1 MQVLLTQIGF
11 PKLSGRDKV
20 TVYDLVK
27 NKKKI
32 SIILIISW
40 GYTRFKNMTS
50 KTYKKGENNIE
61 FNSGIKLKLL
71 LT

>member
-27 NKKKI
+27 NKKK
-32 SIILIISW
+32 SQ
-40 GYTRFKNMTS
+40 GDF
-50 KTYKKGENNIE
+50 
-61 FNSGIKLKLL
+61 IKDMLFIYSASCIDR
-71 LT
+71 